1 MTETPSR
8 AAGDKLARAQGTGF
22 SSGASPPEVEKRART
37 TGSSSSHDEN
47 DERLLME
54 DLERGRRDR
63 LRAGAKR
70 DLEKVQ
76 KWFDFM
82 EQRADSNLA
91 PLLGEGFL
99 KKPFLSVERDARVA
113 LLNLAEGHR
122 DMLVTLMHSIEELVL
137 ERDAAPNTHQ
147 PDAAAVGSAG
157 ASSAGA
163 SSAGASSA
171 GASSAPRAAFATH
184 GPPASVFL
192 NGVRFE
198 CAAEVPGD
206 PTKDLAKET
215 KDALEKTLGVGKG
228 LSSEAAIVAAIT
240 RRGDGRRLDAPVST
254 DDLRAL
260 ETKLSAFIE
269 RYSKD
274 KVYPVSE
281 LKEALANRDGEL
293 PERVRILLLSG
304 PYGPLLLKV
313 AKGILAEG
321 RSVRE
326 DAKTFLHEDFA
337 DSYESLSNRA
347 EPDKK
352 TDFEYVEH
360 FKADLENDAETRE
373 KSIAASKEIRKQ
385 SKVRAP
391 RVIEKHD
398 EVKAR
403 KDAFERA
410 RRDGVSCRRHILAAL
425 RDATAET
432 EALPPWLQC
441 LLTPRLTHKCV
452 DGELSLTLPPMIL
465 GRAGTSGWSRGFR
478 DSVASGGKTGRPGDL
493 VPGSAY
499 LCKTG
504 PGHGIPR
511 NASSMTGG
519 QGSSGGRGS
528 ARGSPSVHAEMRPP
542 IDRLPKP
549 ELPPPSEEV
558 AGILTHFLCNEDT
571 SLAFDFEFAGHSRG
585 TTNIPPSDVSIGMLR
600 GLPPLSA
607 ANGAARLSGPDGVC
621 GVRGDDDEA
630 LLKVA
635 ENCPFKINVDFF
647 RNNKTKT
654 LLGDLLAC
662 YLTLHALVFA
672 DYPTLRR
679 DLTRRVFPIFTEVSL
694 APFRLRAMRG
704 WAFVT
709 DDDEKKAFI
718 EESAANTQASSMA
731 KFLRRFMEALAPFRE
746 TKQAKAALAK
756 IMGDK
761 VVPIRVKRS
770 IKEYQPPRATPLD
783 PADPQESNPLKSFN
797 KAGLDLAALV
807 VEGVEAFAGLSPGQP
822 VARGD
827 LATRAK
833 RLNEHLEQ
841 RFSWRTQS
849 GFESNDVSMM
859 NLLRV
864 SQKKTLTEPHRRGF
878 ASQLDLF
885 VQIKRR
891 DGDNWL
897 RGGMYIARD
906 LSRFADGA
914 VEHAWALL
922 NPERLDDDD
931 AVPSLDG
938 ELKTTSF
945 VAAPGEAI
953 KHRTKKDPT
962 NSDVVVV
969 RVAYANRLS
978 LEMLAEL
985 RKNKVVG
992 VDAFDL
998 RRLVRMLP
1006 CLRLAAEGPLATA
1019 IDVREGRPGFAV
1031 LAVVLLFAEAA
1042 TLDLNILRHL
1052 GMLAAAKREDRSFN
1066 DETKKRYLGRIARD
1080 GARTVKQYEEIVLP
1094 AFSSFVATSGAT
1106 SGSTSGTPTP
1116 GSTDA
1121 TPQGPVEDIRVA
1133 YRLSS
1138 SGQTFHAQ
1146 RMAVELAELD
1156 GDSVESVELQP
1167 FGARASLDELGEGK
1181 KKKVL
1186 APCAW
1191 ASTSRLANRGVLE
1204 NARENKRYL
1213 CSIDIAVAVAE
1224 KKIDDRWVRADQL
1237 RRNANSASLNLQDEQ
1252 VYKFMFALRAVG
1264 HFYDRVLKAV
1274 LISRAHGIADEDD
1287 ENVDFD

>member
-8 AAGDKLARAQGTGF
+8 AAGDKLDRAQGTGF

-99 KKPFLSVERDARVA
+99 KQRFSSVERDARVA

-171 GASSAPRAAFATH
+171 GASSAPRADFATH

-206 PTKDLAKET
+206 PMKDLAEET
-215 KDALEKTLGVGKG
+215 KDALEKGLGVGKG
-228 LSSEAAIVAAIT
+228 SSSKAEIVAAAIT
-240 RRGDGRRLDAPVST
+240 RRGDRRRLDAPVSS

-274 KVYPVSE
+274 KVYPVSK
-281 LKEALANRDGEL
+281 LKEALANGDREL

-304 PYGPLLLKV
+304 PYKQLLLKV

-326 DAKTFLHEDFA
+326 NAKTFLHEDFA
-337 DSYESLSNRA
+337 DSYESLSKRA

-360 FKADLENDAETRE
+360 FKADLENDATTRE
-373 KSIAASKEIRKQ
+373 RSIEASEEIRKR

-432 EALPPWLQC
+432 EALQMWVLC

-465 GRAGTSGWSRGFR
+465 GRDGKSGWGRAFR
-478 DSVASGGKTGRPGDL
+478 DSVASGGKTGRRGDL
-493 VPGSAY
+493 LPGSAY

-704 WAFVT
+704 WAYVT

-731 KFLRRFMEALAPFRE
+731 KFLRRFMEALAPFGE

-761 VVPIRVKRS
+761 VVAIRVKRS
-770 IKEYQPPRATPLD
+770 IKEYQPPLD
-783 PADPQESNPLKSFN
+783 LPDPLKSFDE
-797 KAGLDLAALV
+797 AGLDLAALV

-833 RLNEHLEQ
+833 RLNDHLEQ

-849 GFESNDVSMM
+849 GFESVDVSMM

-897 RGGMYIARD
+897 CGGMYIARD

-914 VEHAWALL
+914 VEHAWAL
-922 NPERLDDDD
+922 NPERLDD

-938 ELKTTSF
+938 EPKTTSF

-962 NSDVVVV
+962 DSDVVVV

-1066 DETKKRYLGRIARD
+1066 DETKKRYLDRIARD

-1094 AFSSFVATSGAT
+1094 AFSSVVATSGAT

-1121 TPQGPVEDIRVA
+1121 TPQGPVESRTDFRVA

-1156 GDSVESVELQP
+1156 RVESLELQP
-1167 FGARASLDELGEGK
+1167 FGARESLDKLEEDDK
-1181 KKKVL
+1181 KKAL
-1186 APCAW
+1186 AACAW

-1224 KKIDDRWVRADQL
+1224 KKIDERWVRADQL
-1237 RRNANSASLNLQDEQ
+1237 RGNANSASLNLQDEH

-1264 HFYDRVLKAV
+1264 HFYDRVLKNV
-1274 LISRAHGIADEDD
+1274 LVSRAHGIADEDE